1 MNKYDKVKIK
11 DMPLSDYLALNE
23 QDRETIDMYW
33 DEVGIVMAV
42 SERVIKVAFPSSMN
56 MEMIHKII
64 LEGYFEEERVHVY
77 SVRYRKE
84 GLDEFELFWL
94 EEDALA
100 FEEGYIEANYG
111 TEVNMEVI
119 K

>member
-42 SERVIKVAFPSSMN
+42 SQTVIKIAFPSSTV
-56 MEMIHKII
+56 MEMIHKRL
-64 LEGYFEEERVHVY
+64 LEVV
-77 SVRYRKE
+77 KN
-84 GLDEFELFWL
+84 D
-94 EEDALA
+94 
-100 FEEGYIEANYG
+100 
-111 TEVNMEVI
+111 
-119 K
+119 

>member
-11 DMPLSDYLALNE
+11 DMPLSDYLALTE

-33 DEVGIVMAV
+33 DEVGVVMAV

-64 LEGYFEEERVHVY
+64 LEEYKEGERVHVY
-77 SVRYRKE
+77 SVRYKKE
-84 GLDEFELFWL
+84 GLDEFQLFWL
-94 EEDALA
+94 EEDALV
-100 FEEGYIEANYG
+100 FEEDYKEGNYE

-119 K
+119 E